1 MKVVFISGRYSSK
14 RLIGKIRNILR
25 ARRWA
30 KCYWELGYAVICPHM
45 NSALMEMRGGAPDE
59 VFLRG
64 DREMLR
70 KCDEIIM
77 IPGWEKSLG
86 AAAERALAKELG
98 IPVMYAKG
106 AWEL

>member
-30 KCYWELGYAVICPHM
+30 KYYWRLGYVVICPHM

-64 DREMLR
+64 DREILR

-77 IPGWEKSLG
+77 IPGWENSLG
-86 AAAERALAKELG
+86 AVAERALAKELG
-98 IPVMYAKG
+98 IHIMYAKG